1 MISISGARGARTL
14 NLLLAKQ
21 LFSPIRTIAP
31 FKRETRLKNP
41 HCYSQTKVLLI
52 THYPTLA
59 V

>member
-1 MISISGARGARTL
+1 MIFMSGARGARTL
-14 NLLLAKQ
+14 NLMLAKH
-21 LFSPIRTIAP
+21 LRSRCAIAP
-31 FKRETRLKNP
+31 YKRETRLKNP